1 MRKTVALFGLLL
13 VSNFSVAGT
22 SITGKVTK
30 VWAQVVGGYD
40 TFAVQLDVPHI
51 NPDGCQHQGWY
62 RLSASNNS
70 GYKTAVSV
78 LLSAYATGKSV
89 DLYLDG
95 CDSYPRYTNVSM

>member
-1 MRKTVALFGLLL
+1 MKKIAILFGLLL
-13 VSNFSVAGT
+13 VSNFSIAGT
-22 SITGKVTK
+22 SVTGKITK
-30 VWAQVVGGYD
+30 VWTQVVGGYD
-40 TFAVQLDVPHI
+40 SFAVKLDISTV
-51 NPDGCQHQGWY
+51 NPDGCQYQGWY
-62 RLSASNNS
+62 RLSAANNA